1 MDHSFSS
8 WDPGE
13 VADADNNYDEDSGD
27 DDDDEDDDV
36 DDDDDDDDDEDYDD
50 DDWRWCFKT
59 CPSLPHANPV
69 LSKVNPTFQ
78 NEARGIFKTI

>member
-36 DDDDDDDDDEDYDD
+36 DDDDDDDDIFGPRCSHVIHPDEAP
-50 DDWRWCFKT
+50 
-59 CPSLPHANPV
+59 PSGP
-69 LSKVNPTFQ
+69 
-78 NEARGIFKTI
+78 I

>member
-36 DDDDDDDDDEDYDD
+36 DDDDDDDDDDDYDD
-50 DDWRWCFKT
+50 DDDDIFGPRCSHVIHPDEAP
-59 CPSLPHANPV
+59 PSGP
-69 LSKVNPTFQ
+69 
-78 NEARGIFKTI
+78 I